1 MVRYLLP
8 TLIALVLAA
17 TGCNGD
23 PTPAPETQ
31 QQGIINGEPI
41 GSDEFPATAALVF
54 QGTII
59 FGQYEM
65 PTTMMMCT
73 ATLIAP
79 DVVLSAGHCVD
90 DYAMTMGMGEV
101 IDPLYCVS
109 FEEDLRWMA
118 EDPEMNP
125 PLPDDAVCSS
135 GFVPHPDFDIMGMT
149 EGSLGNNYDISL
161 VFLDEPIYDRPF
173 AYLPDADEGA
183 QLYEQMEVDVV
194 GYGMRTAE
202 GGNPWEPPDPDTS
215 YERYWAHTFINE
227 LDDYEMQVGSDETTG
242 RKCHGDSGGPTFVEV
257 ETDLSVSERVIG
269 VTSRAYSAAED
280 CNVGGVDMRVN
291 GFLEWI
297 EETMIQACEDGWRDE
312 TECEDPG
319 IRRPPA
325 DYGDDDDTAD
335 DDDDAAADD
344 DDDDGDDC
352 SCSSDGLGSGSA
364 ALALA
369 LLSLLTTLRAF
380 RRS

>member
-1 MVRYLLP
+1 MIRHFLR
-8 TLIALVLAA
+8 LIPLIVFASM
-17 TGCNGD
+17 GCNA
-23 PTPAPETQ
+23 PVAPAPDSGSQ
-31 QQGIINGEPI
+31 AIINGEPI
-41 GSDEFPATAALVF
+41 GSDEFPATAALLF
-54 QGTII
+54 QGTIVM
-59 FGQYEM
+59 GEWEM

-90 DYAMTMGMGEV
+90 EYGLTMGFGEV
-101 IDPLYCVS
+101 LDALYCVS

-125 PLPDDAVCSS
+125 ALPDDAVCSS
-135 GFVPHPDFDIMGMT
+135 GFVAHPDFDMAGLT
-149 EGSLGNNYDISL
+149 DGPPANNNDLSLI
-161 VFLDEPIYDRPF
+161 FLDEPIYDRPF
-173 AYLPDADEGA
+173 AYLPDAEEGE
-183 QLYEQMEVDVV
+183 QLFEQMEVDVV

-202 GGNPWEPPDPDTS
+202 GGNWWEPPDPDTS

-227 LDDYEMQVGSDETTG
+227 LGDYEMQVGSDETTG
-242 RKCHGDSGGPTFVEV
+242 RKCHGDSGGPTFSQV

-280 CNVGGVDMRVN
+280 CNIGGVDMRID

-297 EETMIQACEDGWRDE
+297 EEAMLQACEDGLRDE

-325 DYGDDDDTAD
+325 AEGDDDDTAD
-335 DDDDAAADD
+335 DDDDAANDD
-344 DDDDGDDC
+344 DDEGNDC
-352 SCSSDGLGSGSA
+352 SCSSDGPGMGSGVMALIFMA
-364 ALALA
+364 ALAIFR
-369 LLSLLTTLRAF
+369 SGRA
-380 RRS
+380 R